1 MNNGPESDSDY
12 SALLTSPDESE
23 DDQEDEFT
31 EDTDEDLSEQD
42 DDDEETDGDNDS
54 GGPERELW
62 DACGENNVDEVR
74 RLIGSGIDVN
84 RIDPARGS
92 APIHVAAELGCL
104 DVIQVLVEEGGAD
117 RWLRDDEGSTALHA
131 AAMNAEFAVAQFL
144 IDSGASVDAVDQD
157 EDTPLHVSVASS
169 VSDQAG
175 ITICTALI
183 AAGADID
190 ARNESGWTPL
200 HVAVENLQVWAVRL
214 LINSGC
220 NVNAVD
226 RDGET
231 PLHLVAGSEFDEGNA
246 IAVLHLLLGAH
257 PNIDLPKPDGHTALH
272 IATLAQKAPLV
283 RLLLQAGADPD
294 LHTPPLNVSARELAV
309 SHGHDDML
317 AIFEERLAWKSR
329 QLPARQPSVLEADWP
344 ELPALAVRGPLLEL
358 TVDGD
363 GSRTC
368 YVHQAPSIDSPV
380 VGSVKHGSHVHSYR
394 SSMHRASDGS
404 VWLKVAHWPLD
415 GATHGDAPPPP
426 STDTGA
432 GTSSSHN
439 DGDGDGAMATQE
451 SSTTTTSSTSSSSAW
466 ICAADPQRRFPG
478 LSWLMDGVS
487 MLLGFKVMAPAAV
500 LFSAPLC
507 DHTTAQVLH
516 GIRRFFRL
524 GADKVILA
532 DVVGDVPDTCHG
544 DASAADPN
552 AIPGGLGNML
562 IAIARRSLSGLAG
575 APNGSEPPNCVLA
588 LEATELTVDSL
599 PLLIREALNT
609 YVIVTRCDHPDSL
622 ETLASVAMNMGDRL
636 LLAISEHA
644 GSNLT
649 KLQMNRMGWEKKR
662 RKGDAPA
669 SFNSVNGGAACGA
682 GGASDGTTTLLEGGT
697 AFDSV
702 DDVSGGAA
710 TDRTATPTAA
720 AVPAVSP
727 LGAAD
732 ASEVESATTTT
743 VAAPAGA
750 DVDVNINTTVLV
762 TAMVQHVNRESRAG
776 DSAHDNGHTT
786 TAGCTVNG
794 SLLAAL
800 MDRVVAMTAAFKPQE
815 LSAVIGAATHLGV
828 ESDALAAL
836 LEQATS
842 MVTRFDPSSLA
853 SVCHSTARH
862 SMATPTR
869 LLDAVGDAAVPRLV
883 QGLSSFG
890 EQECATLAWAFA
902 KHNHHH
908 PALFSAVCDVVT
920 TGADAFTVQ
929 GLATVAWALSSVF
942 ESTTDEDSH
951 GADAAAKM
959 DSAMNAIRTT
969 TMTLAR
975 ANKLSPLNLF
985 SLWHSLAVVGQCN
998 DACASV
1004 MASAARH
1011 IMTSSHAATLTA
1023 QDAAL
1028 ALAAMAKD
1036 GHPVRQDLLRRIDL
1050 HVASLPLMSTG
1061 SSKAVSLST
1070 LSSLLWG
1077 FAKCRHRP
1085 TTTHLVDAV
1094 ASAIASH
1101 HHTHTLPCR
1110 ARDVCNAMWSLAVLE
1125 LEATRAFALLVKQL
1139 PHLADDMNAQD
1150 ASNVVFALAK
1160 ADWPTDTT
1168 LQMLVGAAV
1177 AARVKD
1183 MNPGALAL
1191 AVWGLSKLGVRD
1203 KATRKALCRRV
1214 TRLLP
1219 QMHAQNVGM
1228 LCHAAA
1234 SGKLLK
1240 GKDMTKT
1247 LLARAKA
1254 THDDMNW
1261 QSLGHV
1267 HLLMCLRPP
1276 PAKRSL
1282 ALLKRLGRRT
1292 QHVVN
1297 QLHDECQR
1305 HFDKVSS
1312 AGLACAQHVHDNHGL
1327 AASDR
1332 VLLVGR
1338 DTERVRQRLKQH
1350 GHAVQRWERF
1360 ASGQRQGRAWPKGG
1374 ADDTGKTVSAALI
1387 SVPAGMQWLE
1397 MELCAVASLLRPG
1410 APVYC
1415 YGHHDDV
1422 FMMKRCRGGRR
1433 VASLFQT
1440 GPVHDTDVEDAFW
1453 ICMTRTATSV
1463 GCTATAS
1470 HNGSHD
1476 DSADDGGK
1484 EGEGRGGGS
1493 TLKSWRDKSTLDLST
1508 TQRNEGKKTHSHQ
1521 PIPWVT
1527 WPGLFAGGGL
1537 DIMTAFLLQHLP
1549 TLAPTSH
1556 VLDYC
1561 AGSGTIA
1568 KAIVQRTPSVRITL
1582 LDADAVAVRAAQRN
1596 VPEACAVIASDG
1608 WTNLPGDAS
1617 FDLIVSNPP
1626 VHQGRCQ
1633 DFGVVQ
1639 GLLQGALPHLRKGG
1653 CVLFVTQ
1660 SYIPAGLMG
1669 LRVKGGSV
1677 QLVASDG
1684 RFCVWRLDAAGHQ
1697 PNSVHHRG
1705 TGTTAGDA
1713 LRDKKRKRKRD
1724 EGDTTRTKRQH
1735 A

>member
-750 DVDVNINTTVLV
+750 DVDVNINTDSRHDEETDARRHGSSV
-762 TAMVQHVNRESRAG
+762 TPTPSAPSTGMATAEETAAAAAADALSSSVFVGTSRAEVNLAIARQRLEEVMKG
-776 DSAHDNGHTT
+776 GGTSQAKRWDSDGRVPGIDPLWLDHDG
-786 TAGCTVNG
+786 GE
-794 SLLAAL
+794 
-800 MDRVVAMTAAFKPQE
+800 F
-815 LSAVIGAATHLGV
+815 GAAAAAPAA
-828 ESDALAAL
+828 DAPGAG
-836 LEQATS
+836 TNT
-842 MVTRFDPSSLA
+842 VA
-853 SVCHSTARH
+853 SGMGGHSTA
-862 SMATPTR
+862 
-869 LLDAVGDAAVPRLV
+869 
-883 QGLSSFG
+883 
-890 EQECATLAWAFA
+890 
-902 KHNHHH
+902 
-908 PALFSAVCDVVT
+908 
-920 TGADAFTVQ
+920 
-929 GLATVAWALSSVF
+929 
-942 ESTTDEDSH
+942 
-951 GADAAAKM
+951 
-959 DSAMNAIRTT
+959 
-969 TMTLAR
+969 
-975 ANKLSPLNLF
+975 
-985 SLWHSLAVVGQCN
+985 
-998 DACASV
+998 
-1004 MASAARH
+1004 
-1011 IMTSSHAATLTA
+1011 
-1023 QDAAL
+1023 
-1028 ALAAMAKD
+1028 
-1036 GHPVRQDLLRRIDL
+1036 VRQNRNQN
-1050 HVASLPLMSTG
+1050 G
-1061 SSKAVSLST
+1061 ST
-1070 LSSLLWG
+1070 LSSSSRHGANTGNDHGHDVSNHPSPMVEEPAAGNTPSPLVEEPDSPPRDDNDTLG
-1077 FAKCRHRP
+1077 GGQRLPEVDYLCRL
-1085 TTTHLVDAV
+1085 TDLDETQA
-1094 ASAIASH
+1094 
-1101 HHTHTLPCR
+1101 
-1110 ARDVCNAMWSLAVLE
+1110 AMWL
-1125 LEATRAFALLVKQL
+1125 
-1139 PHLADDMNAQD
+1139 DMA
-1150 ASNVVFALAK
+1150 
-1160 ADWPTDTT
+1160 
-1168 LQMLVGAAV
+1168 
-1177 AARVKD
+1177 
-1183 MNPGALAL
+1183 
-1191 AVWGLSKLGVRD
+1191 
-1203 KATRKALCRRV
+1203 
-1214 TRLLP
+1214 
-1219 QMHAQNVGM
+1219 
-1228 LCHAAA
+1228 
-1234 SGKLLK
+1234 
-1240 GKDMTKT
+1240 
-1247 LLARAKA
+1247 
-1254 THDDMNW
+1254 
-1261 QSLGHV
+1261 
-1267 HLLMCLRPP
+1267 
-1276 PAKRSL
+1276 
-1282 ALLKRLGRRT
+1282 
-1292 QHVVN
+1292 
-1297 QLHDECQR
+1297 
-1305 HFDKVSS
+1305 
-1312 AGLACAQHVHDNHGL
+1312 
-1327 AASDR
+1327 
-1332 VLLVGR
+1332 
-1338 DTERVRQRLKQH
+1338 
-1350 GHAVQRWERF
+1350 
-1360 ASGQRQGRAWPKGG
+1360 
-1374 ADDTGKTVSAALI
+1374 
-1387 SVPAGMQWLE
+1387 
-1397 MELCAVASLLRPG
+1397 
-1410 APVYC
+1410 
-1415 YGHHDDV
+1415 
-1422 FMMKRCRGGRR
+1422 
-1433 VASLFQT
+1433 
-1440 GPVHDTDVEDAFW
+1440 
-1453 ICMTRTATSV
+1453 
-1463 GCTATAS
+1463 
-1470 HNGSHD
+1470 
-1476 DSADDGGK
+1476 
-1484 EGEGRGGGS
+1484 
-1493 TLKSWRDKSTLDLST
+1493 
-1508 TQRNEGKKTHSHQ
+1508 
-1521 PIPWVT
+1521 
-1527 WPGLFAGGGL
+1527 
-1537 DIMTAFLLQHLP
+1537 
-1549 TLAPTSH
+1549 
-1556 VLDYC
+1556 
-1561 AGSGTIA
+1561 
-1568 KAIVQRTPSVRITL
+1568 
-1582 LDADAVAVRAAQRN
+1582 
-1596 VPEACAVIASDG
+1596 
-1608 WTNLPGDAS
+1608 
-1617 FDLIVSNPP
+1617 
-1626 VHQGRCQ
+1626 
-1633 DFGVVQ
+1633 
-1639 GLLQGALPHLRKGG
+1639 
-1653 CVLFVTQ
+1653 
-1660 SYIPAGLMG
+1660 
-1669 LRVKGGSV
+1669 GGSV
-1677 QLVASDG
+1677 ERSLELFLEVGGAANSRGQREREEQLAYSRASS
-1684 RFCVWRLDAAGHQ
+1684 L
-1697 PNSVHHRG
+1697 
-1705 TGTTAGDA
+1705 
-1713 LRDKKRKRKRD
+1713 
-1724 EGDTTRTKRQH
+1724 
-1735 A
+1735 